1 MSVYRWQDD
10 DGEHLIVVK
19 ELPRITG
26 NVYIE
31 RQWETCMS
39 EDGKYAFF
47 PKAVAVVTSGGT
59 VVRIF
64 DVNKCL
70 TDPWRVW
77 DGAMRAAYKSVQGM
91 PCQIVGVE

>member
-1 MSVYRWQDD
+1 MSTYRWQDD
-10 DGEHLIVVK
+10 DGEHFIIVR
-19 ELPRITG
+19 ELPVVNG
-26 NVYIE
+26 PVWIE
-31 RQWETCMS
+31 RHWESLCG

-77 DGAMRAAYKSVQGM
+77 DGAMRAAYKSVEGM
-91 PCQIVGVE
+91 PCRIVGVE